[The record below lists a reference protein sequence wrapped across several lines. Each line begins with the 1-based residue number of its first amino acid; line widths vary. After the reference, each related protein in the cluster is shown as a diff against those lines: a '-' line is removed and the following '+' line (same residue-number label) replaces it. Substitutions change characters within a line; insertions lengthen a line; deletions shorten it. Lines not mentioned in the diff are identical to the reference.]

1 MMIKVAQLNDLPALM
16 TFYNDLIVAMA
27 QTAFPSGWQK
37 GVYPDE
43 NYVRTAIVHGELFV
57 NWQDDKIVS
66 AMVLNSVANDGYA
79 QAAWAVADTGDN
91 ILLIH
96 TLGVSPALQGRGIAQ
111 QMVNFAI
118 AYGRKMHKRAIHL
131 DALATNLPPQK
142 LYLKCGFNYIATLP
156 LFYTDTGWT
165 DFLLYELVLG

>member
-1 MMIKVAQLNDLPALM
+1 MIKVAQLNDLPALM

-57 NWQDDKIVS
+57 NWQDDQIVS

-91 ILLIH
+91 ILLI
-96 TLGVSPALQGRGIAQ
+96 TPWASVRRCKAAELPNKWSILRLLMGE
-111 QMVNFAI
+111 
-118 AYGRKMHKRAIHL
+118 KC
-131 DALATNLPPQK
+131 TNKQ
-142 LYLKCGFNYIATLP
+142 FI
-156 LFYTDTGWT
+156 WMR
-165 DFLLYELVLG
+165 